1 MAAAGLALLR
11 TPGLARAFSAQPGE
25 EVLSWLD
32 QPAPNPV
39 PDVVGQK
46 VLWEKLDSWLT
57 PNDQFF
63 TVAHYDKPV
72 LDAAAWQL
80 QIGGLV
86 QQPLTLSLDDL
97 KARPRQEV
105 TFTVECSGND
115 GLPFF
120 NAGIGNATWAGTPLA
135 PVLQEA
141 GLLDQG
147 IEVVFFGSD
156 AGVEEVRQMKMPQ
169 HFARSLAPADA
180 LDPRNLL
187 CYEMNGEPLPQ
198 AHGKPVRLIVPGWY
212 GIANVKWLQ
221 RIEVLPTR
229 YMGRFMA
236 RDYVTIREQQRDGQ
250 SVWAETSVGRAL
262 LKSAPARVTR
272 TGGQHR
278 IIGAAWGA
286 PIAQVEVQI
295 DGGPWLQATIDEGE
309 DAEFAWKLWSVEW
322 RNPASGE
329 HSITSRAIDTEG
341 HIQPAQDDPWIT
353 AKRTYWESNGQV
365 TRRVRVVA

>member
-1 MAAAGLALLR
+1 MTTQRLSRRDVLLQATMAAAGLALL
-11 TPGLARAFSAQPGE
+11 PAGLVHAFAAQPGE
-25 EVLSWLD
+25 EALNWLD

-46 VLWEKLDSWLT
+46 VGWEALDSWLT

-72 LDAAAWQL
+72 LDTTAWRL

-135 PVLQEA
+135 PVLEEA

-169 HFARSLAPADA
+169 PSPRSLAPADA
-180 LDPRNLL
+180 LDPRPLL

-198 AHGKPVRLIVPGWY
+198 EHGKPVR
-212 GIANVKWLQ
+212 
-221 RIEVLPTR
+221 
-229 YMGRFMA
+229 
-236 RDYVTIREQQRDGQ
+236 
-250 SVWAETSVGRAL
+250 
-262 LKSAPARVTR
+262 
-272 TGGQHR
+272 
-278 IIGAAWGA
+278 
-286 PIAQVEVQI
+286 
-295 DGGPWLQATIDEGE
+295 
-309 DAEFAWKLWSVEW
+309 
-322 RNPASGE
+322 
-329 HSITSRAIDTEG
+329 
-341 HIQPAQDDPWIT
+341 
-353 AKRTYWESNGQV
+353 
-365 TRRVRVVA
+365 